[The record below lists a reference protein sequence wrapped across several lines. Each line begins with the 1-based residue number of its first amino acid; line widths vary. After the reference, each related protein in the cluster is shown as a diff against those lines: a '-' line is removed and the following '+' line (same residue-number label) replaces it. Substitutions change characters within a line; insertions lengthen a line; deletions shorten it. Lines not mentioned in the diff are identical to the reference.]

1 MVDIY
6 MFEKQRDM
14 AKDAKEYL
22 ETKLAECPEGG
33 KKELE
38 FAIDYCDQCRRAS
51 ATIVDL
57 LANDAKKKEDAK
69 KPEEKKPVK
78 KAETK
83 KPVKKPEETKP
94 ETDNVDDLF

>member
-1 MVDIY
+1 MVDKY

-14 AKDAKEYL
+14 AKEAKEYL
-22 ETKLAECPEGG
+22 ERKLAECPEGG

-57 LANDAKKKEDAK
+57 LANDVKKK
-69 KPEEKKPVK
+69 EEKKPVK

-83 KPVKKPEETKP
+83 KPVKEPEDKKP